1 MRLHDLPTLARL
13 AVVPVTTVKRRL
25 AAAKVKPD
33 ATLVSVAGLEESS
46 KPLFL
51 DTRVPELIGIVR
63 PERSVLAAD
72 TEAAQ

>member
-25 AAAKVKPD
+25 VAAKVIPD

-51 DTRVPELIGIVR
+51 ASRVPELVAIVR
-63 PERSVLAAD
+63 PERGVSAAD
-72 TEAAQ
+72 MEATK